1 MREVSELEAGL
12 ESGLEAGAKTAQG
25 NRQRVGQRR
34 FRFEC
39 VDRGA
44 SF

>member
-12 ESGLEAGAKTAQG
+12 ESGLEAGSKTAQA
-25 NRQRVGQRR
+25 NKQQVRQRR
-34 FRFEC
+34 FRFGC